1 MKKLIL
7 LGLIAVMF
15 ACKSK
20 SATETKTDWKTA
32 SKLNGSWTLTKVT
45 NPGSDYFKI
54 NSFMIADS
62 HCFEGSRWKLVS
74 NNNKGDVS
82 MSNSAAGCPSVS
94 SPITWFINKDNQF
107 VLKILNAGEKSKK
120 AREGYVLNVANITG
134 SSFELVDA
142 VDIAGKKGNVVYHF
156 DKN

>member
-1 MKKLIL
+1 
-7 LGLIAVMF
+7 
-15 ACKSK
+15 
-20 SATETKTDWKTA
+20 
-32 SKLNGSWTLTKVT
+32 
-45 NPGSDYFKI
+45 
-54 NSFMIADS
+54 MIADS

-120 AREGYVLNVANITG
+120 RAKAMC
-134 SSFELVDA
+134 
-142 VDIAGKKGNVVYHF
+142 
-156 DKN
+156 